1 MTPVRQDFHDILNLK
16 NGYIEKLKELE
27 LETRK
32 LSVLYKDVAEKESLY
47 REAKSKAYLILL
59 AENQK
64 VTVIPTIANGKTA
77 DLRLVYKISEGILK
91 SSKENIK
98 RIHSN
103 IEAYRTLISIAKSEI
118 NIR

>member
-1 MTPVRQDFHDILNLK
+1 MTTSQDFHGILTLK

-27 LETRK
+27 VETKK
-32 LSVLYKDVAEKESLY
+32 LPALYKDAAEKESLY
-47 REAKSKAYLILL
+47 RQAKAKAYLALL

-64 VTVIPTIANGKTA
+64 VTVIPALVNGKTA
-77 DLRLVYKISEGILK
+77 EFRLVFKISEGILK

-103 IEAYRTLISIAKSEI
+103 IEAYRSLISMAKSEI